1 MILDEAHMIKNIKSE
16 RYKRL
21 QNLNVSKSISYYLG
35 LVLQGDWFYNFGK
48 ILEENFSE
56 DYSFRKHSQYWH
68 GIFLSFKGHYFYED
82 VCCFWVK
89 KYSL

>member
-35 LVLQGDWFYNFGK
+35 LVLEGDWFYNFGK
-48 ILEENFSE
+48 ILEGYFSE
-56 DYSFRKHSQYWH
+56 DYSFRKQPVLTWD
-68 GIFLSFKGHYFYED
+68 LFKFQR
-82 VCCFWVK
+82 
-89 KYSL
+89 SLLL